1 MSRLFKREKQL
12 IIDGVKLPDLDLV
25 FSIPFDDKNEPSFPD
40 ITVINMSEDAV
51 NAVNVGSEVILN
63 AGYTGNVGNILFG
76 TVSKKYGNIQNG
88 VDTEFKFQV
97 TPSVEI
103 LLRKTVQVTYAPGTQ
118 ASYIV
123 KDLMS
128 RVNLEVGTVVLTN
141 DITYQNGKIVS
152 GTIQK
157 ALELIAKETNSWFYT
172 RANIVFMNTNVYE
185 LDTGFLLRPDT
196 GLTGYPE
203 LIDIDGQVG
212 YKITTLLNPMMTVGS
227 VFRLESK
234 YVNGLFRVHVGTHS
248 DDFMTVMDCLPTD
261 TVSRYV
267 PPTKTND
274 NVSKGNTNKDK
285 IWNYLIGKGFSRAA
299 AAGVMGNFEWES
311 GYDPNAENE
320 IGAYGIAQWLDRRGN
335 LEAYAIEKGQP
346 VNSLALQLDFMWY
359 EMTEGGEVN
368 SFDDYGGLNGYMSLT
383 DPREA
388 ARIFEECYERS
399 GGSHIEDRQD
409 FAQAVYDWNGK
420 SANTYEATGG
430 DGNFPAGAFQCE
442 CGCGLD
448 ATVELKNKM
457 NALWDAVGGNIVITS
472 GARCEWQNSNTPGS
486 APDSLHLTG
495 EACDCYQPGSSV
507 DYLADNAI
515 NVGLGVIRYYSSGFV
530 HCQTYQRDSVGD

>member
-1 MSRLFKREKQL
+1 MSVLFKREKQL
-12 IIDGVKLPDLDLV
+12 IIDGVKLPDLDLA

-40 ITVINMSEDAV
+40 ITVVNMSEDAV
-51 NAVNVGSEVILN
+51 NAVKVGSEVILN

-103 LLRKTVQVTYAPGTQ
+103 MLRKTVQETYVAGTK

-123 KDLMS
+123 KDLLGK
-128 RVNLEVGTVVLTN
+128 VNLEVGTIVLTN
-141 DITYQNGKIVS
+141 DISYPTGKIVKNS
-152 GTIQK
+152 IQK
-157 ALELIAKETNSWFYT
+157 ELELIAKETDSWFYT
-172 RANIVFMNTNVYE
+172 RANIIFINTNVYE

-196 GLTGYPE
+196 GLIGYPE

-234 YVNGLFRVHVGTHS
+234 YVNGLFRVHAGTHS

-267 PPTKTND
+267 PPVKKLTD
-274 NVSKGNTNKDK
+274 VAKGNTNKDK
-285 IWNYLIGKGFSRAA
+285 IWNYLIGKGFSKAA

-311 GYDPNAENE
+311 HYDPTAENE

-335 LEAYAIEKGQP
+335 LEAFASQRGQDP
-346 VNSLALQLDFMWY
+346 SSLAVQLDFFWY
-359 EMTEGGEVN
+359 EVTEGGEAS
-368 SFDDYGGLNGYMSLT
+368 SFDSYGGLNGFMNLT
-383 DPREA
+383 DPQEA

-399 GGSHIEDRQD
+399 GGSHIGDRQEL
-409 FAQAVYDWNGK
+409 AQAVYDWDGQT
-420 SANTYEATGG
+420 AGTYEGTGG

-448 ATVELKNKM
+448 CVPELKDKM
-457 NALWDAVGGNIVITS
+457 NQLWDKIGEIIIT
-472 GARCEWQNSNTPGS
+472 GPARCEWQNSQTPGA
-486 APDSLHLTG
+486 APDSLHKTG
-495 EACDCYQPGSSV
+495 EAADCYCPGSSV
-507 DYLADNAI
+507 DYLADNAQ
-515 NVGLGVIRYYSSGFV
+515 NVGLGTIRYYSSGFV
-530 HCQTYQRDSVGD
+530 HCQTYPRDTVGD